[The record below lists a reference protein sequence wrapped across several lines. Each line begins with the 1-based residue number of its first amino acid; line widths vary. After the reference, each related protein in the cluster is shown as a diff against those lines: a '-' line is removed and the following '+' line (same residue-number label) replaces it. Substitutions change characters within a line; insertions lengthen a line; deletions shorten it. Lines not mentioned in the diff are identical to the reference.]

1 MYKFAKG
8 FWDKTRLKTPPTWFE
23 IFLLICI
30 FCGALSVLSLFD
42 WWFRSLHVVNRI
54 YFYVISFFI
63 WSGIF
68 RITLNWYQLLKIKT
82 NIVPS
87 KAERNYSV
95 AIFTT
100 AAPGEP
106 LSMFKTT
113 FKALKSLKYPCSI
126 YFLDGTDDPKFKTLA
141 CEFGFHHFD
150 FSKVQGAKAG
160 KVNEALQLTQE
171 EFILILDPDHLV
183 FPDFIDEVLSYFN
196 DPDVGFVQVSQ
207 GYYNQYRSPVA
218 RAAAEQTYL
227 FYGPSQLYYGSNQ
240 QAVAIGANCIFRRKA
255 LESIEGHAQGLA
267 EDLLTALRLHA
278 NGWKSIYHPV
288 IINRGLVPEDFD
300 GFAKQQLKWARG
312 LFEVLF
318 SEYPKVFKRL
328 TFSAKFRYWAIGTF
342 YLVGIRTLFFLLVPI
357 FYFLFGWSAVN
368 MSFSDFIVRALPFA
382 FFSLLIYLLSQRYL
396 IDFKS
401 EKGFYWRG
409 MTMKFASWPV
419 FTYAFFLTLINKKI
433 PYLPTS
439 KKQSKRV
446 SIFFWPLLVYVFL
459 LCTSF
464 LYHYVTSASNE
475 LTPNNFQLQQ
485 QTLGMF
491 SFSLLALF
499 QNMLAIFIIF
509 KSSNMRHKQD
519 AWEDANTHV

>member
-1 MYKFAKG
+1 
-8 FWDKTRLKTPPTWFE
+8 
-23 IFLLICI
+23 
-30 FCGALSVLSLFD
+30 
-42 WWFRSLHVVNRI
+42 
-54 YFYVISFFI
+54 
-63 WSGIF
+63 
-68 RITLNWYQLLKIKT
+68 
-82 NIVPS
+82 
-87 KAERNYSV
+87 
-95 AIFTT
+95 
-100 AAPGEP
+100 
-106 LSMFKTT
+106 
-113 FKALKSLKYPCSI
+113 
-126 YFLDGTDDPKFKTLA
+126 
-141 CEFGFHHFD
+141 
-150 FSKVQGAKAG
+150 
-160 KVNEALQLTQE
+160 
-171 EFILILDPDHLV
+171 
-183 FPDFIDEVLSYFN
+183 
-196 DPDVGFVQVSQ
+196 
-207 GYYNQYRSPVA
+207 
-218 RAAAEQTYL
+218 
-227 FYGPSQLYYGSNQ
+227 
-240 QAVAIGANCIFRRKA
+240 
-255 LESIEGHAQGLA
+255 
-267 EDLLTALRLHA
+267 
-278 NGWKSIYHPV
+278 
-288 IINRGLVPEDFD
+288 
-300 GFAKQQLKWARG
+300 
-312 LFEVLF
+312 
-318 SEYPKVFKRL
+318 
-328 TFSAKFRYWAIGTF
+328 
-342 YLVGIRTLFFLLVPI
+342 
-357 FYFLFGWSAVN
+357 

-409 MTMKFASWPV
+409 MTMKLASWPV